1 MEEKDLIKKLENIR
15 VPEIEIKGH
24 KKELKMALFN
34 SDYFQ
39 KRDFFQVFKR
49 SLAFAVPALA
59 LLLILGF
66 NIIEPRLA
74 EANALRLAM
83 NNPEIK
89 RLMEENNMV
98 LSDVKVSGGKAYVL
112 LKPQEKTESGQEK
125 DSSIKIEKAKGDE
138 AEDIEGA
145 IIEISLEKKQ
155 VIKINPIEWEEIAPL
170 NDEEKEKAKEIVKE
184 NEILKDI
191 IPKEAK
197 LEKIKSSLPQKIG
210 LIEKNNEAKVVPRPD
225 TEKKAKVHYNLEGK
239 EWVVKVDLAKKKV
252 EEIKYSLENQNFK
265 GRNNQ

>member
-1 MEEKDLIKKLENIR
+1 MEEKDLIKKLENIE
-15 VPEIEIKGH
+15 VPEIEIKSH
-24 KKELKMALFN
+24 RKNLKVALLS

-39 KRDFFQVFKR
+39 KRNFFQVFKKP
-49 SLAFAVPALA
+49 LTIAVPALI
-59 LLLILGF
+59 LLLLLGF

-89 RLMEENNMV
+89 KLIEENNMV
-98 LSDVKVSGGKAYVL
+98 LSEVKLSGKKAYIL
-112 LKPQEKTESGQEK
+112 LKPQEKVESTQEE
-125 DSSIKIEKAKGDE
+125 DSSIKIEKAKKDE
-138 AEDIEGA
+138 MEDIEGA
-145 IIEISLEKKQ
+145 IIEVNLEKKQ
-155 VIKINPIEWEEIAPL
+155 VTKINPIEWGKVAPL
-170 NDEEKEKAKEIVKE
+170 DDKEKESVRDIVKE

-197 LEKIKSSLPQKIG
+197 LEKIKASLPQKIG
-210 LIEKNNEAKVVPRPD
+210 LIEKNNEAKVVPRSD
-225 TEKKAKVHYNLEGK
+225 TEKKAKVHYSLEGK

-252 EEIKYSLENQNFK
+252 EEIKYFLENQNFK

>member
-1 MEEKDLIKKLENIR
+1 MEEKDLIKKLGNIR

-24 KKELKMALFN
+24 KKNLKMALLS
-34 SDYFQ
+34 SDSFQ
-39 KRDFFQVFKR
+39 KRDFFQLLRKPLTV
-49 SLAFAVPALA
+49 AVPVLV
-59 LLLILGF
+59 LLLLLGF
-66 NIIEPRLA
+66 NVIEPRLA

-89 RLMEENNMV
+89 NLIEKNNMV
-98 LSDVKVSGGKAYVL
+98 LSDVKVSGGKAYIL

-125 DSSIKIEKAKGDE
+125 DPSIKIEKAKE
-138 AEDIEGA
+138 NEIEDIEGA
-145 IIEISLEKKQ
+145 IIEVSFEQKEVTK
-155 VIKINPIEWEEIAPL
+155 VDPIEWEEVAPL
-170 NDEEKEKAKEIVKE
+170 DDKEKESVRDIVKE

-197 LEKIKSSLPQKIG
+197 IEKIKSSLPQKIG
-210 LIEKNNEAKVVPRPD
+210 LIEKDNEAKVIPRPN
-225 TEKKAKVHYNLEGK
+225 TEKKAKVHYSLEGK